1 MWFSKYS
8 TKVSFLLLKVS
19 ALATLG
25 KYLVYL
31 WKVWLIIGRAILWD
45 GLWSQYSILPFNFYL
60 NRPLQYTFAS

>member
-1 MWFSKYS
+1 MWFSKYT

-31 WKVWLIIGRAILWD
+31 WEVWLILGHAILWD
-45 GLWSQYSILPFNFYL
+45 GLWSQYSILPFNFYF
-60 NRPLQYTFAS
+60 NRPLRYTFAS